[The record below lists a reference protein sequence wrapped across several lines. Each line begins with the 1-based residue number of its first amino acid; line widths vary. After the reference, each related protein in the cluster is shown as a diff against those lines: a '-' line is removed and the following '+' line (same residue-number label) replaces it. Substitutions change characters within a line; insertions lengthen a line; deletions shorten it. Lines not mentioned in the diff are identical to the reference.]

1 MDSYYIYWALAQ
13 LIAQFLILS
22 VVIGRQ
28 NKTWLRQPVYIRL
41 YVDDDLIFQIF
52 QWLHPEICNAEDGD
66 EFANNSDL
74 ITGRQLAHSRIH

>member
-28 NKTWLRQPVYIRL
+28 NKILLSQPVYVTL
-41 YVDDDLIFQIF
+41 YITIWFFNNLLR
-52 QWLHPEICNAEDGD
+52 LHPKFCNAGAGD